1 RALKFRA
8 DHTTTVSTYDELKA
22 AIETG
27 FAVCWWDGDA
37 ADEKRIKEE
46 TRATIRCIPND
57 QPGGTGTCVYTGRTA
72 TKTVVFAR
80 SY

>member
-1 RALKFRA
+1 MN
-8 DHTTTVSTYDELKA
+8 
-22 AIETG
+22 
-27 FAVCWWDGDA
+27 A

-57 QPGGTGTCVYTGRTA
+57 QPVGTGTCVYTGRSA